1 MLEPIKVKAI
11 EAAVRTLTNLGCKL
25 KVITPDGVEFGELVV
40 APVKTKTKTIVNHFV
55 QTGYRE
61 AVGGLKIGDIATIL
75 WDDFCSIESLR
86 SAMNSYGIRAFGKG
100 SCTTDI
106 DRVNGSVTI
115 LRVA

>member
-25 KVITPDGVEFGELVV
+25 KVITPDGVEFGELAV
-40 APVKTKTKTIVNHFV
+40 APVKTKTVVNHFV

-61 AVGGLKIGDIATIL
+61 LVDALEVGGIAVVAWHDL
-75 WDDFCSIESLR
+75 GSIENLR
-86 SAMNSYGIRAFGKG
+86 AAMTSRCIRSFGVG
-100 SCTTDI
+100 SCTTEI
-106 DRVNGSVTI
+106 DRDCGFVTL

>member
-11 EAAVRTLTNLGCKL
+11 EAAVRTLTSLGCKL
-25 KVITPDGVEFGELVV
+25 KVITPDGAEFGELVV
-40 APVKTKTKTIVNHFV
+40 AQAKKKSIVNHFV

-61 AVGGLKIGDIATIL
+61 AVGDLKIGDIATVP
-75 WDDFCSIESLR
+75 WEDFASIENLR
-86 SAMNSYGIRAFGKG
+86 AAMNSYGIRAFGKG
-100 SCTTDI
+100 SCITDI